1 MTRYLLLLLFVFAA
15 SVNVAGQN
23 LVVKKFFHAERDGTA
38 NRGSTCI
45 MDQNDEPC
53 ALIKVRTNQRGF
65 TFDAGQLLPIEKTEE
80 QTSAHPLEIYVWVQS
95 GVKRLSIG
103 HAQLGNLYD
112 YDLGTAL
119 QPGQTYILE
128 LVSGEV
134 QTVVKQA
141 RSHQYVVFQLTPPNA
156 VVTIG
161 GEMLETNDGVAR
173 KLMKMGKYNYTVQ
186 APNYQQEVGRI
197 EVNNPDEKHVV
208 NVTLKPNFTQVT
220 LTAPDNAEIWVNGE
234 RKGTGSWKGNLN
246 GGDYLFETKKA
257 SHRDAQLT
265 KTIDLS
271 EGPQTIQLPAP
282 TPILGD
288 ADFDSKP
295 AMADIYIDGKK
306 VGQTPQLVS
315 NLLVGSHTVKLVR
328 SGYNDYTGN
337 ITIKEGETAPFSATL
352 IKGSLSE
359 TASGEGEVILLCKS
373 LTADIY
379 VDGRKVG
386 TGRWEGKLSA
396 GRHTVSCRALNF
408 KNADATIEVVG
419 GQKKFFQLEAPQK
432 GGTETETSKS
442 IITPP
447 IGGGDANASM
457 TDNLT
462 FTVKGVTFTMVK
474 VEAGT
479 FTMGATSEQGSDA
492 LNNEKPA
499 HKVTLTK
506 DYYIG
511 QTEVTQALWEAV
523 MGTTVRKQRD
533 KKDKSWSLFGEGGN
547 YPMYYVSWK
556 ECQSFIKKLNSI
568 TGQHFRLPTEAEW
581 EFAARGGKKS
591 RGYMYSG
598 SDNKNDVVWYTQNN
612 NDKGTRPVATKSP
625 NELGLY
631 DMSGNVEEWC
641 YDWYGSYSSS
651 AQTDPL
657 GPTSGSYRVRR
668 GGSWFYDDTDCRV
681 ARRYFYL
688 PSERYGHL
696 CFRLAM

>member
-1 MTRYLLLLLFVFAA
+1 MTRYFLLLLFVFAA

-161 GEMLETNDGVAR
+161 GEMLETNDGIAR

-220 LTAPDNAEIWVNGE
+220 LTAPDGAEIWVNGE

-386 TGRWEGKLSA
+386 TGRWEGKLPA
-396 GRHTVSCRALNF
+396 GKHTVSCRALNF

-419 GQKKFFQLEAPQK
+419 GQKKFFQLEAPIK
-432 GGTETETSKS
+432 GGKAETRNIT
-442 IITPP
+442 TPP
-447 IGGGDANASM
+447 NGGGNTIQYPDVSNTNTAS
-457 TDNLT
+457 DNLV
-462 FTVKGVTFTMVK
+462 FKVNGVEFTMVK
-474 VEAGT
+474 VKAGT
-479 FTMGATSEQGSDA
+479 FTMGATEEQE
-492 LNNEKPA
+492 NNVFINDREKPA
-499 HKVTLTK
+499 HEVTLTN

-511 QTEVTQALWEAV
+511 ETEVTQALWKAV
-523 MGTTVRKQRD
+523 IGSNPSIYKYDNHPVNQICW
-533 KKDKSWSLFGEGGN
+533 KDCL
-547 YPMYYVSWK
+547 
-556 ECQSFIKKLNSI
+556 SFIKMLNKKLGSK
-568 TGQHFRLPTEAEW
+568 FRLPTEAEW
-581 EFAARGGKKS
+581 EYAARGGNQS
-591 RGYMYSG
+591 QGYKYSG
-598 SDNKNDVVWYTQNN
+598 SNVLENVAWYSSNSNQMIHDV
-612 NDKGTRPVATKSP
+612 KTKSP

-631 DMSGNVEEWC
+631 DMSGNVWEWC
-641 YDWYGSYSSS
+641 QDGFREYSSS
-651 AQTDPL
+651 SVTNPT
-657 GPTSGSYRVRR
+657 GPASNKYRIYRGGGWSSYDINCRVSYRHFDFPDQRSSLI
-668 GGSWFYDDTDCRV
+668 G
-681 ARRYFYL
+681 L
-688 PSERYGHL
+688 
-696 CFRLAM
+696 RLAM

>member
-1 MTRYLLLLLFVFAA
+1 MTRYFLLLLFVFAA

-161 GEMLETNDGVAR
+161 GEMLETNDGIAR

-220 LTAPDNAEIWVNGE
+220 LTAPDGAEIWVNGE
-234 RKGTGSWKGNLN
+234 RKGNGSWKGNLN

-396 GRHTVSCRALNF
+396 GRHTVSCRTLNL

-432 GGTETETSKS
+432 GSYNATSSNGVTGEWEWRPNKEDTDMELTNIGLTLRKNNTFEMVIKMEDTDFIIFDSSLKETEDRKVTLVVVYYINGTYSFDGTNINLNFQDPKDARCVIEKIDFFGKTRNEVAKNPALREQYSK
-442 IITPP
+442 
-447 IGGGDANASM
+447 
-457 TDNLT
+457 
-462 FTVKGVTFTMVK
+462 K
-474 VEAGT
+474 VEADWTEELEYDLMDIISDGGLQVWTIKT
-479 FTMGATSEQGSDA
+479 FNPQRMVVITQEEDQ
-492 LNNEKPA
+492 
-499 HKVTLTK
+499 LTFN
-506 DYYIG
+506 
-511 QTEVTQALWEAV
+511 
-523 MGTTVRKQRD
+523 R
-533 KKDKSWSLFGEGGN
+533 
-547 YPMYYVSWK
+547 
-556 ECQSFIKKLNSI
+556 IK
-568 TGQHFRLPTEAEW
+568 
-581 EFAARGGKKS
+581 
-591 RGYMYSG
+591 
-598 SDNKNDVVWYTQNN
+598 
-612 NDKGTRPVATKSP
+612 
-625 NELGLY
+625 
-631 DMSGNVEEWC
+631 
-641 YDWYGSYSSS
+641 
-651 AQTDPL
+651 
-657 GPTSGSYRVRR
+657 
-668 GGSWFYDDTDCRV
+668 
-681 ARRYFYL
+681 
-688 PSERYGHL
+688 
-696 CFRLAM
+696 

>member
-1 MTRYLLLLLFVFAA
+1 MTRYFLLLLFVFAA

-161 GEMLETNDGVAR
+161 GEMLETNDGIAR

-220 LTAPDNAEIWVNGE
+220 LTAPDDAEIWVNGE
-234 RKGTGSWKGNLN
+234 RKGNGSWKGNLN

-379 VDGRKVG
+379 VDGSKVG

-432 GGTETETSKS
+432 GRSDTETSKN
-442 IITPP
+442 ITAPP
-447 IGGGDANASM
+447 NGGGSANVDVNLSNTNTAS
-457 TDNLT
+457 DYLIFKVND
-462 FTVKGVTFTMVK
+462 VEFTMVK
-474 VEAGT
+474 VKAGT
-479 FTMGATSEQGSDA
+479 FTMGATKEHEIDA
-492 LNNEKPA
+492 VDNEKPA

-506 DYYIG
+506 DYLIG
-511 QTEVTQALWEAV
+511 QTEVSQALWKAV
-523 MGTTVRKQRD
+523 MGNNPSKF
-533 KKDKSWSLFGEGGN
+533 KDDNLPVE
-547 YPMYYVSWK
+547 MVSWID
-556 ECQSFIKKLNSI
+556 CQTFIEKLNTL
-568 TGQHFRLPTEAEW
+568 TGAKFRLPTEAEW
-581 EFAARGGKKS
+581 EYAARGGDMS
-591 RGYMYSG
+591 CGYKYSG
-598 SDNKNDVVWYTQNN
+598 SSILGYIAYFKDNSDNKTHDI
-612 NDKGTRPVATKSP
+612 GSKSP

-631 DMSGNVEEWC
+631 DMSGNVWEWC
-641 YDWYGSYSSS
+641 NDNFGSYSRRSKTNPTGPKSS
-651 AQTDPL
+651 FF
-657 GPTSGSYRVRR
+657 RICR
-668 GGSWFYDDTDCRV
+668 GGAWDTIAAGCRV
-681 ARRYFYL
+681 SARSNIMEGVSYSNL
-688 PSERYGHL
+688 G
-696 CFRLAM
+696 FRLAM

>member
-1 MTRYLLLLLFVFAA
+1 MLLFVFAA

-161 GEMLETNDGVAR
+161 GEMLETNDGIAR

-220 LTAPDNAEIWVNGE
+220 LTAPDGAEIWVNGE
-234 RKGTGSWKGNLN
+234 RKGNGSWKGNLN

-359 TASGEGEVILLCKS
+359 TASGEGEVILFCKS

-396 GRHTVSCRALNF
+396 GRHTVSCRTLNL

-432 GGTETETSKS
+432 GSYNATSSNGVTGEWEWRPNKEDTDMELTNIGLTLRKNNTFEMVIKMEDTDFIIFDSSLKETEDRKVTLVVVYYINGTYSFDGTNINLNFQDPKDARCVIEKIDFFGKTRNEVAKNPALREQYSK
-442 IITPP
+442 
-447 IGGGDANASM
+447 
-457 TDNLT
+457 
-462 FTVKGVTFTMVK
+462 K
-474 VEAGT
+474 VEADWTEELEYDLMDIISDGGLQVWTIKT
-479 FTMGATSEQGSDA
+479 FNPQRMVVITQEEDQ
-492 LNNEKPA
+492 
-499 HKVTLTK
+499 LTFN
-506 DYYIG
+506 
-511 QTEVTQALWEAV
+511 
-523 MGTTVRKQRD
+523 R
-533 KKDKSWSLFGEGGN
+533 
-547 YPMYYVSWK
+547 
-556 ECQSFIKKLNSI
+556 IK
-568 TGQHFRLPTEAEW
+568 
-581 EFAARGGKKS
+581 
-591 RGYMYSG
+591 
-598 SDNKNDVVWYTQNN
+598 
-612 NDKGTRPVATKSP
+612 
-625 NELGLY
+625 
-631 DMSGNVEEWC
+631 
-641 YDWYGSYSSS
+641 
-651 AQTDPL
+651 
-657 GPTSGSYRVRR
+657 
-668 GGSWFYDDTDCRV
+668 
-681 ARRYFYL
+681 
-688 PSERYGHL
+688 
-696 CFRLAM
+696 

>member
-1 MTRYLLLLLFVFAA
+1 MLLFVFAA

-161 GEMLETNDGVAR
+161 GEMLETNDGIAR

-220 LTAPDNAEIWVNGE
+220 LTAPDGAEIWVNGE

-432 GGTETETSKS
+432 GSYNATASNSVTGEWEWRPNKEDKAMEEMTNIVLTLRENNSFKIVTKMKDTDNIIDPAIKEKEDRKVNVVIVNYINGTYTFDGKNINLIISDTKDTRCVIEKIDFFGKTRNEVAKNPALGEKYRKQIEEDWADEWEDDIKDIISDGGLQVWNIKTFNPQRMVV
-442 IITPP
+442 ITPEEEQY
-447 IGGGDANASM
+447 
-457 TDNLT
+457 T
-462 FTVKGVTFTMVK
+462 F
-474 VEAGT
+474 
-479 FTMGATSEQGSDA
+479 
-492 LNNEKPA
+492 N
-499 HKVTLTK
+499 
-506 DYYIG
+506 
-511 QTEVTQALWEAV
+511 
-523 MGTTVRKQRD
+523 R
-533 KKDKSWSLFGEGGN
+533 
-547 YPMYYVSWK
+547 
-556 ECQSFIKKLNSI
+556 IK
-568 TGQHFRLPTEAEW
+568 
-581 EFAARGGKKS
+581 
-591 RGYMYSG
+591 
-598 SDNKNDVVWYTQNN
+598 
-612 NDKGTRPVATKSP
+612 
-625 NELGLY
+625 
-631 DMSGNVEEWC
+631 
-641 YDWYGSYSSS
+641 
-651 AQTDPL
+651 
-657 GPTSGSYRVRR
+657 
-668 GGSWFYDDTDCRV
+668 
-681 ARRYFYL
+681 
-688 PSERYGHL
+688 
-696 CFRLAM
+696 

>member
-1 MTRYLLLLLFVFAA
+1 MLLFVFAA

-134 QTVVKQA
+134 KTVVKQA

-161 GEMLETNDGVAR
+161 GEMLETDDGIAR

-386 TGRWEGKLSA
+386 TGRWEGKLPA
-396 GRHTVSCRALNF
+396 GKHTVSCRTLNLN
-408 KNADATIEVVG
+408 NADATIEVVG

-432 GGTETETSKS
+432 SGTDTDTSKN

-447 IGGGDANASM
+447 NGGSATANAP
-457 TDNLT
+457 DNLT
-462 FTVKGVTFTMVK
+462 FNVKGVKFTMVK

-479 FTMGATSEQGSDA
+479 FQMGDVNSRKDEQPIHS
-492 LNNEKPA
+492 
-499 HKVTLTK
+499 VTISK
-506 DYYIG
+506 DFYMG
-511 QTEVTQALWEAV
+511 KTEVTQALWEAV
-523 MGTTVRKQRD
+523 MGTTVRQQRD
-533 KKDKSWSLFGEGGN
+533 KADESESLKGKGGN
-547 YPMYYVSWK
+547 YPMYYVSWDD
-556 ECQSFIKKLNSI
+556 CQMFITKLNSI
-568 TGQHFRLPTEAEW
+568 TGQRFRLPTEAEW
-581 EFAARGGKKS
+581 EFAARGGNKS
-591 RGYMYSG
+591 QGFKNSG
-598 SDNKNDVVWYTQNN
+598 SNYLDDVAWYTDTTK
-612 NDKGTRPVATKSP
+612 DKGTRPIATKSP
-625 NELGLY
+625 NELGFY
-631 DMSGNVEEWC
+631 DMSGNVWEWC

-651 AQTDPL
+651 AQTDPT
-657 GPTSGSYRVRR
+657 GPTSGSLRVVRGGGWDDISCRVTLRDRFTQTYRVNYV
-668 GGSWFYDDTDCRV
+668 G
-681 ARRYFYL
+681 
-688 PSERYGHL
+688 
-696 CFRLAM
+696 FRLAM

>member
-1 MTRYLLLLLFVFAA
+1 MLLFVFAA

-161 GEMLETNDGVAR
+161 GEMLETNDGIAR

-220 LTAPDNAEIWVNGE
+220 LTAPDGAEIWVNGE
-234 RKGTGSWKGNLN
+234 RKGNGSWKGNLN

-396 GRHTVSCRALNF
+396 GRHTVSCRTLNL

-432 GGTETETSKS
+432 GSYNATSSNGVTGEWEWRPNKEDTDMELTNIGLTLRKNNTFEMVIKMEDTDFIIFDSSLKETEDRKVTLVVVYYINGTYSFDGTNINLNFQDPKDARCVIEKIDFFGKTRNEVAKNPALREQYSK
-442 IITPP
+442 
-447 IGGGDANASM
+447 
-457 TDNLT
+457 
-462 FTVKGVTFTMVK
+462 K
-474 VEAGT
+474 VEADWTEELEYDLMDIISDGGLQVWTIKT
-479 FTMGATSEQGSDA
+479 FNPQRMVVITQEEDQ
-492 LNNEKPA
+492 
-499 HKVTLTK
+499 LTFN
-506 DYYIG
+506 
-511 QTEVTQALWEAV
+511 
-523 MGTTVRKQRD
+523 R
-533 KKDKSWSLFGEGGN
+533 
-547 YPMYYVSWK
+547 
-556 ECQSFIKKLNSI
+556 IK
-568 TGQHFRLPTEAEW
+568 
-581 EFAARGGKKS
+581 
-591 RGYMYSG
+591 
-598 SDNKNDVVWYTQNN
+598 
-612 NDKGTRPVATKSP
+612 
-625 NELGLY
+625 
-631 DMSGNVEEWC
+631 
-641 YDWYGSYSSS
+641 
-651 AQTDPL
+651 
-657 GPTSGSYRVRR
+657 
-668 GGSWFYDDTDCRV
+668 
-681 ARRYFYL
+681 
-688 PSERYGHL
+688 
-696 CFRLAM
+696 

>member
-1 MTRYLLLLLFVFAA
+1 MTRYFLLLLFVFAA
-15 SVNVAGQN
+15 SMNVAGQN

-161 GEMLETNDGVAR
+161 GEMLETNDGIAR

-408 KNADATIEVVG
+408 KNSDATIEVVG
-419 GQKKFFQLEAPQK
+419 GQKKFFQLEAPIK
-432 GGTETETSKS
+432 GGKAETRNIT
-442 IITPP
+442 TPP
-447 IGGGDANASM
+447 NGGGNTIQYPDVSNTNTAS
-457 TDNLT
+457 DNLV
-462 FTVKGVTFTMVK
+462 FKVNGVEFTMVK
-474 VEAGT
+474 VKAGT
-479 FTMGATSEQGSDA
+479 FTMGATEEQG
-492 LNNEKPA
+492 NNVFINDREKPT
-499 HKVTLTK
+499 HEVTLTN

-511 QTEVTQALWEAV
+511 ETEVTQALWKAV
-523 MGTTVRKQRD
+523 MGSNPSSYKYDNRPVNQINWQD
-533 KKDKSWSLFGEGGN
+533 
-547 YPMYYVSWK
+547 
-556 ECQSFIKKLNSI
+556 CQSFIKKLNKKLGSN
-568 TGQHFRLPTEAEW
+568 FRLPTEAEW
-581 EFAARGGKKS
+581 EYAARGGNQSQGFK
-591 RGYMYSG
+591 YSG
-598 SDNKNDVVWYTQNN
+598 SNTLDNVAWYSSNSDQMIHDV
-612 NDKGTRPVATKSP
+612 KTKSP

-631 DMSGNVEEWC
+631 DMSGNVWEWC
-641 YDWYGSYSSS
+641 QDGFREYSSS
-651 AQTDPL
+651 SVTNPT
-657 GPTSGSYRVRR
+657 GPASNKYRIYRGGGESSYDINCRVSYRHFDFPDQRSSII
-668 GGSWFYDDTDCRV
+668 G
-681 ARRYFYL
+681 
-688 PSERYGHL
+688 
-696 CFRLAM
+696 FRLAM